1 MAMRNV
7 MELDN
12 GLGRCVRDHKISM
25 KKKKKKAR
33 TIELKL
39 DM

>member
-12 GLGRCVRDHKISM
+12 GFGRCVCVWDHKIIAAE
-25 KKKKKKAR
+25 KKKC
-33 TIELKL
+33 EQ
-39 DM
+39 